1 MGGVRRGRVG
11 GGGPGGRLCV
21 CLSVCLGTT
30 VCLSVCLSV
39 FVVEGERGA
48 VEPVALVQQGEMR
61 RQ

>member
-1 MGGVRRGRVG
+1 MEEG
-11 GGGPGGRLCV
+11 GGRPGGRLCV

-39 FVVEGERGA
+39 FVLEGERGA

>member
-1 MGGVRRGRVG
+1 MEEG
-11 GGGPGGRLCV
+11 GGRPGGRLCV

-48 VEPVALVQQGEMR
+48 VEPAVLVQQGEMR